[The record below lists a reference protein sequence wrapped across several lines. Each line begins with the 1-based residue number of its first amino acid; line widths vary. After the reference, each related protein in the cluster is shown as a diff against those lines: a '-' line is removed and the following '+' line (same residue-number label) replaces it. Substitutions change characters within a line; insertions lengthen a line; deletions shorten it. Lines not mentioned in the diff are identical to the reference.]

1 MKKYIFITPEGLTY
15 KPNYDSPEPDFPDM
29 QIIGYGHSAT
39 VDDALK
45 DLMEINGNLFEN
57 KSEQLFSIRLETKN
71 KNSLWLR
78 EHKVK
83 THIAS

>member
-15 KPNYDSPEPDFPDM
+15 KPNCDSPEPDFPDM

-57 KSEQLFSIRLETKN
+57 KPEQTFSIRLETNN

-78 EHKVK
+78 EHKIK
-83 THIAS
+83 IPIAS